1 MRKRYFIE
9 GCICTLICAIIL
21 TVIWACVD
29 GHVLKKSNS
38 EENKE
43 TATEQV
49 IFNNIPEIYYI
60 YENLERLQV
69 LSEKKW
75 EEGSFKEKYAA
86 LECVTEIEKAI
97 YGIDEPVTIC
107 FGNLKHNEL
116 ARYEATKQVI
126 ELNHRYLMLSP
137 RDKWI
142 NAVLHEFRHHYQYN
156 LVLAI
161 DTMDPKYTHLKFLEP
176 ILDFKEEV
184 LNYVSPDENIE
195 AYMAQEIEKDAA
207 NYASV
212 RTEYYLRNIDD
223 ICDANDVEEEGKEY

>member
-9 GCICTLICAIIL
+9 VCICILICVIIL

-29 GHVLKKSNS
+29 GHVLKKSQN
-38 EENKE
+38 EEIEK

-49 IFNNIPEIYYI
+49 IFNNIPEIYYV

-75 EEGSFKEKYAA
+75 EEGSFKEKYEA
-86 LECVTEIEKAI
+86 LECVIEIEGVL
-97 YGIDEPVTIC
+97 YGIDDPVSIC
-107 FGNLKHNEL
+107 FSNLKHKEL
-116 ARYEATKQVI
+116 ARYETTKQVI
-126 ELNHRYLMLSP
+126 KLNYRYLMLSP
-137 RDKWI
+137 RDEWLS
-142 NAVLHEFRHHYQYN
+142 AVLHEFRHHYQYN

-176 ILDFKEEV
+176 ILDFKEEF
-184 LNYVSPDENIE
+184 LNYVSPDDNIE
-195 AYMAQEIEKDAA
+195 AYMTQEIEKDAA

-223 ICDANDVEEEGKEY
+223 ICDANDVEEEGKE

>member
-126 ELNHRYLMLSP
+126 EMH
-137 RDKWI
+137 
-142 NAVLHEFRHHYQYN
+142 
-156 LVLAI
+156 
-161 DTMDPKYTHLKFLEP
+161 PKK
-176 ILDFKEEV
+176 
-184 LNYVSPDENIE
+184 
-195 AYMAQEIEKDAA
+195 
-207 NYASV
+207 
-212 RTEYYLRNIDD
+212 
-223 ICDANDVEEEGKEY
+223 